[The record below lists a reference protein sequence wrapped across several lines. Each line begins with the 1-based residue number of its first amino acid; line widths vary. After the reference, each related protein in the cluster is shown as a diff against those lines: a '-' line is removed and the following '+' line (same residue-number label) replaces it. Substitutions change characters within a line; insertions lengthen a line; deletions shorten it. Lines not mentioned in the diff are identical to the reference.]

1 MFLGEVE
8 ATNIE
13 NVKYPTTVKVHSQ
26 RKLKQQY
33 MTIHR
38 SLSNEQKI

>member
-1 MFLGEVE
+1 MFLGEAE

-13 NVKYPTTVKVHSQ
+13 NVKCPTTVKVHSQ

-38 SLSNEQKI
+38 PLSNEQKL